1 MDAILLNN
9 TAPLFVPI
17 VALLITGAKTPRK
30 VWWGVVI
37 GFIGVALVLHP
48 GPQLFQLTSFI
59 GLASGV
65 LAAIAIVQIWILS
78 KTGTTTQ
85 MFFYYF
91 LIGTVAS
98 GAFALFQWRMPPD
111 WKIWLLLGGIGIF
124 GTLYQVCAL

>member
-1 MDAILLNN
+1 MRKRIKFISLVDAILLNN

-30 VWWGVVI
+30 VWWGIVI

-65 LAAIAIVQIWILS
+65 LAAIAIVQIWVLS
-78 KTGTTTQ
+78 KTSTITQ

-98 GAFALFQWRMPPD
+98 SAFALFQ
-111 WKIWLLLGGIGIF
+111 
-124 GTLYQVCAL
+124 